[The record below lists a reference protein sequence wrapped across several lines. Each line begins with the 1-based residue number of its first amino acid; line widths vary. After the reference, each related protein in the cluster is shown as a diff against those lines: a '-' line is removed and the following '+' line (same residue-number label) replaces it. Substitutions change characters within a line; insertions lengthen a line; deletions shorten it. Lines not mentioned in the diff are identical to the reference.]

1 MKRDLYN
8 NVAKLVR
15 IDLARRTSRDIQT
28 ICYPSRDLEI
38 FARKA
43 YAFLIQNTRREWHAR
58 KNMLK
63 IHITTRYFLKKKEN
77 DIGMSLDSDGA
88 YRYVRKNI

>member
-1 MKRDLYN
+1 MKRALYN
-8 NVAKLVR
+8 NIARLVKL
-15 IDLARRTSRDIQT
+15 DLVRRTSRDVQT
-28 ICYPSRDLEI
+28 ICYPDRDLEM

-43 YAFLIQNTRREWHAR
+43 YAFLLQNTRREWHAR

-63 IHITTRYFLKKKEN
+63 IHITARYFLKKKDT